1 MNQIKNCIS
10 VLLIIFPGSA
20 FAYLDPGSGSIL
32 LYFFIGLLASIIYA
46 IKDYFYKIKTF
57 LIGGRVDYS
66 LKKIKDTDILFYSEG
81 GQYWHVFEPVISALN
96 KRNINCAYYT
106 SSSNDPALKSN
117 YENLCVKF
125 IGNEV
130 SSITLLNNMS
140 IDIIIMTTPQLDVL
154 QLKRSKRVKHYVH
167 LMHSP
172 IDALFYNKFAF
183 DYFDAVMCSGIHQ
196 IESIRALEN
205 KRKTHK
211 KLLLKTGLTY
221 YDVMEKNKEPVF
233 TEFTTVLIAPSWTNK
248 SVIANNFSK
257 LTEVIEI
264 LLKNEYAVIFRPH
277 PQMLSVKKQE
287 MLALEQKLSIYT
299 KLEIDKNPSG
309 VNSMNKADVMISDL
323 SGVAFDFFFVYEKPI
338 VIVDVV
344 IKTDGFEAEDVSK
357 VPWEIDILPKI
368 STKVNLNNVVKIPSI
383 LETAK
388 VFTRQVFNRM
398 KPSAFFIN
406 IGRGET
412 VDEESLVLALE
423 SEKIAGAGL
432 DVFSQEPLAKD
443 SPLWSMESVILS
455 PHVAGLSKGYW
466 DRQADL
472 FMQNLKHY
480 LECDNELMHNIVD
493 MIPRSA

>member
-1 MNQIKNCIS
+1 MH
-10 VLLIIFPGSA
+10 LI
-20 FAYLDPGSGSIL
+20 
-32 LYFFIGLLASIIYA
+32 
-46 IKDYFYKIKTF
+46 
-57 LIGGRVDYS
+57 
-66 LKKIKDTDILFYSEG
+66 
-81 GQYWHVFEPVISALN
+81 
-96 KRNINCAYYT
+96 
-106 SSSNDPALKSN
+106 
-117 YENLCVKF
+117 
-125 IGNEV
+125 
-130 SSITLLNNMS
+130 
-140 IDIIIMTTPQLDVL
+140 
-154 QLKRSKRVKHYVH
+154 
-167 LMHSP
+167 HSP

-248 SVIANNFSK
+248 SVIANNLSK

-287 MLALEQKLSIYT
+287 MLALEQKLSIFT

-357 VPWEIDILPKI
+357 VPWEIEILPKI

-383 LETAK
+383 LETAITK
-388 VFTRQVFNRM
+388 HDVKNINKIREKSIFNYGV
-398 KPSAFFIN
+398 S
-406 IGRGET
+406 GE
-412 VDEESLVLALE
+412 VACEQLI
-423 SEKIAGAGL
+423 KIMTKI
-432 DVFSQEPLAKD
+432 KD
-443 SPLWSMESVILS
+443 
-455 PHVAGLSKGYW
+455 
-466 DRQADL
+466 
-472 FMQNLKHY
+472 
-480 LECDNELMHNIVD
+480 
-493 MIPRSA
+493 